1 MNTSSNGSRA
11 RTVLVTG
18 ATGQVG
24 RHLVAELLVAGAS
37 VRVLTRAPESAGL
50 PERVDVVAG
59 SFFDLPDSVFDG
71 VDAAFVFPAD
81 GAAEFVHAAA
91 AAGVPHLVLL
101 SSLAAAVEHDRDRGS
116 ASQVHHAAIEA
127 AVTGSGVSWTIL
139 RPGTFAT
146 NLLSWAQPIRYAGGV
161 TGPYPTS
168 AQAPIHEADVAA
180 AAAVVLTQPGHEGR
194 IYPMTGPEALS
205 RTDQLAAIGAAI
217 GRDLTFTESTPE
229 EFRAEMTSYGVGEPI
244 IAMLLDYW
252 RDTVDEPDVVRST
265 ELLTGRPGRTLIEW
279 ARDHAADFGG

>member
-1 MNTSSNGSRA
+1 MNTSSSTP

-24 RHLVAELLVAGAS
+24 RHLVAELLAAGVT
-37 VRVLTRAPESAGL
+37 VRALSRDPQSAGL
-50 PERVDVVAG
+50 PADTQVIGG
-59 SFFDLPDSVFDG
+59 SFADLPAGVFDG

-81 GAAEFVHAAA
+81 GAADFARAAA

-101 SSLAAAVEHDRDRGS
+101 SSLAAAMEHERDRGS
-116 ASQVHHAAIEA
+116 ASQVHHAAIED
-127 AVTGSGVSWTIL
+127 AVTGSGAAWTIL
-139 RPGTFAT
+139 RPGTFAN
-146 NLLSWAQPIRYAGGV
+146 NLLSWAQPIRYTGGV

-180 AAAVVLTQPGHEGR
+180 AAATVLTQPGHDGR
-194 IYPMTGPEALS
+194 IYPLTGPEALS
-205 RTDQLAAIGAAI
+205 RTAQLAAIGAAI
-217 GRDLTFTESTPE
+217 GRELTFTENTPE
-229 EFRAEMTSYGVGEPI
+229 EFRAEMTGYGVGEPI

-252 RDTVDEPDVVRST
+252 RDTVDEPDVVRSV
-265 ELLTGRPGRTLIEW
+265 EPLTGRPGRTLAEW